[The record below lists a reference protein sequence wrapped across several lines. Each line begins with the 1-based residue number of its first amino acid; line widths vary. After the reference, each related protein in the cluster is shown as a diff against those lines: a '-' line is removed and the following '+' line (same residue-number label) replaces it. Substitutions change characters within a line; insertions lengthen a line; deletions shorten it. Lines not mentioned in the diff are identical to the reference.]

1 MSSSRECSDG
11 TFEVLLFNHQVIG
24 RGTGYPMNADV
35 SPSEWSGKCLHY
47 PEYIG
52 RIEANLKHAPTSGAI
67 QSWRHN
73 GATS

>member
-1 MSSSRECSDG
+1 
-11 TFEVLLFNHQVIG
+11 
-24 RGTGYPMNADV
+24 MNADV
-35 SPSEWSGKCLHY
+35 SPSEGSGKCLHY